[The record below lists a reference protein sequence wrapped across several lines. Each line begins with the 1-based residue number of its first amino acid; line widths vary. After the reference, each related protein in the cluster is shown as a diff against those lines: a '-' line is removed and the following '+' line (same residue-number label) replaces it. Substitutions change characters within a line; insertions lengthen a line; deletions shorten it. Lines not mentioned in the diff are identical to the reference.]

1 MRAGRDDGYE
11 DNILKFFL
19 ALKRCTA
26 MVAIALKAWPVHVK
40 FELRLVSGLPVASP
54 PDEIFWHEKVLAG
67 DGDPMRLRA
76 GAMTN
81 SGIERDASPCADG
94 GEDPGEKY
102 HEPEE
107 PCLR

>member
-1 MRAGRDDGYE
+1 DGYK

-40 FELRLVSGLPVASP
+40 FELRLVSGLSVASP
-54 PDEIFWHEKVLAG
+54 PDEIFVHKKDLAG
-67 DGDPMRLRA
+67 YGDPMQLRA

-94 GEDPGEKY
+94 GEAASEKY
-102 HEPEE
+102 HEPQE